1 MKRYLQLAAA
11 FLLLAFVVIQFIPV
25 HRTNRLGAG
34 DPQAPRKVQWI
45 LRRACYDCHSTETR
59 WPVWAYVAPM
69 SWQVVA
75 DVDRARKFLNF
86 SDWASLPPLYQQAM
100 RMNIER
106 VNATHKM
113 PLWYYVTLHPDAK
126 LSDADRKILAQWAR
140 FGRHSGR
147 TVFMSCSR
155 ILVRGRSV
163 RSNQYPIWGS
173 IWSIG
178 VIEGQ
183 MMMVEPVRL

>member
-1 MKRYLQLAAA
+1 MKHYAQFAGA
-11 FLLLAFVVIQFIPV
+11 FLLLTLVVIQFVPV

-34 DPQAPRKVQWI
+34 DPPAPRNVQWI

-100 RMNIER
+100 RMNIAR

-126 LSDADRKILAQWAR
+126 LSAEDRRILAQWAKT
-140 FGRHSGR
+140 GA
-147 TVFMSCSR
+147 T
-155 ILVRGRSV
+155 
-163 RSNQYPIWGS
+163 
-173 IWSIG
+173 
-178 VIEGQ
+178 E
-183 MMMVEPVRL
+183 